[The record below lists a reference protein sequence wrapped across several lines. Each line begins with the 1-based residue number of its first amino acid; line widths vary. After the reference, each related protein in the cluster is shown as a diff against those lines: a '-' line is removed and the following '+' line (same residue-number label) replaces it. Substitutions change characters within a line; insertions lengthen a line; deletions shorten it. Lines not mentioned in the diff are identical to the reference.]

1 MTDKV
6 LKNRY
11 RLLQPLGQNA
21 GRQTWLA
28 EDLQTIPQ
36 PAADPAE
43 DSADAGTQVPS
54 DLGRVRGELVV
65 VKLLSFGPGFSWDDL
80 KLFERES
87 RILQALDHPSIPR
100 YRDYFSTDSTESWG
114 FCLVKDYIPGESLSD
129 RIRQGRLYSET
140 EAIEL
145 AEGLLEILIYLHGRT
160 PPVIHR
166 DIKPSNVL
174 IGENGRLHLVDFGAV
189 QNLAV
194 VEGQTITIVG
204 TYGYMPPEQFG
215 GRTVAASDL
224 YALGA
229 TLVHALTGRSPSDLP
244 QRNLQLQFERVVSLS
259 PGFTQWLHRLLDP
272 SLDSRLSSAHQA
284 LSTLRAAQVF
294 GSEPAATEQTTAEP
308 RNRDQPLSNRMA
320 EVGLNLPGIRD
331 RIDQLDQQQPG
342 AKREAIRIFR
352 GWEERRP
359 LFNLVVFLPTLSTL
373 LHYMGSPGEMLFS
386 LVFWGLTAN
395 ICYFLGPCIESYL
408 SWLGL
413 RPTWLRNTLF
423 VSGSLL
429 SLLVTLAGLR
439 VL

>member
-11 RLLQPLGQNA
+11 RLIQPLGRNA

-36 PAADPAE
+36 ASGAAEGALDPPADLPQPE
-43 DSADAGTQVPS
+43 EPQVS
-54 DLGRVRGELVV
+54 GELVV

-80 KLFERES
+80 KLFEREA
-87 RILQALDHPSIPR
+87 RILQTLDHPAIPR

-114 FCLVKDYIPGESLSD
+114 FCLVKDYIPGESLAD
-129 RIRQGRLYSET
+129 RIRRGRTYSEQ

-145 AEGLLEILIYLHGRT
+145 AEGLLEILSYLHERT
-160 PPVIHR
+160 PPIIHR
-166 DIKPSNVL
+166 DIKPSNIL
-174 IGENGRLHLVDFGAV
+174 IGENGQLYLVDFGAV

-229 TLVHALTGRSPSDLP
+229 TLVHALTGRSPTDLP

-272 SLDSRLSSAHQA
+272 SLDSRLSSAHQS

-294 GSEPAATEQTTAEP
+294 GKGPARAEQAVTTNDRPQSRERLAD
-308 RNRDQPLSNRMA
+308 RLAD
-320 EVGLNLPGIRD
+320 VGLNLPGVRD
-331 RIDQLDQQQPG
+331 RIDQLDQEQPG
-342 AKREAIRIFR
+342 TKRDVIRVFR

-359 LFNLVVFLPTLSTL
+359 LFNLVLFLPTISVL
-373 LHYMGSPGEMLFS
+373 LQGAPMMHYFLG
-386 LVFWGLTAN
+386 LVFIGVAAN
-395 ICYFLGPCIESYL
+395 LCYFLGPCVESYL

-413 RPTWLRNTLF
+413 RPVWLRNTLF
-423 VSGSLL
+423 VGGTLL
-429 SLLVTLAGLR
+429 SLMVTLASIL
-439 VL
+439 